1 MKKGN
6 IYPPFKNHRYYFSLI
21 ILICLSWFF
30 FSFIPLNPGGDFLKY
45 LGISKTDA
53 DHKITQSLLGG
64 FLDQQGVQQAR
75 HIISGDRAGVITD
88 LLIYVKNY
96 VSQQEFIDAYQAL
109 RNDNKPTKSHI
120 VSPEEMQSELINRLK
135 KSVADLEETVAKA
148 DNSLKPVFEGVL
160 VESKKQLKD
169 AENPDNEFILTY
181 RSNYQMMLE
190 TSDQVFQ
197 QQIVDWNQKFPENH
211 LQFIKQRLQM
221 FLDETDSIDYSAELK
236 EVKGKKIF
244 VDPGYEAKSKRW
256 KMAFRAG
263 KEAVDA
269 SRSFVKEWMGE
280 M

>member
-1 MKKGN
+1 MHSVKDSPKILWKTIFLLLLSTV
-6 IYPPFKNHRYYFSLI
+6 IYSFKP
-21 ILICLSWFF
+21 LS
-30 FSFIPLNPGGDFLKY
+30 PGVDFLKY

-53 DHKITQSLLGG
+53 DYKITQSLLGG

-96 VSQQEFIDAYQAL
+96 VSQEEFINAYQAL
-109 RNDNKPTKSHI
+109 RNDNKPIKAHI
-120 VSPEEMQSELINRLK
+120 ASPEEMQSDMINQLK

-148 DNSLKPVFEGVL
+148 DASLKPVFEGVL
-160 VESKKQLKD
+160 VESKKQLKE
-169 AENPDNEFILTY
+169 AENPDNEFIFAY

-190 TSDQVFQ
+190 MSDQTFQ
-197 QQIVDWNQKFPENH
+197 QQIVDWNQKYPENH
-211 LQFIKQRLQM
+211 LQFLKQRLQM

-244 VDPGYEAKSKRW
+244 MDPGYEAKSKRW

-269 SRSFVKEWMGE
+269 SRSFVEQWMGG

>member
-1 MKKGN
+1 MKYKVMHPLKDTPK
-6 IYPPFKNHRYYFSLI
+6 ILWKTIFLLI
-21 ILICLSWFF
+21 LSTAI
-30 FSFIPLNPGGDFLKY
+30 FSFRPLAPGGDFLKY

-53 DHKITQSLLGG
+53 DYKITQSLLGG

-75 HIISGDRAGVITD
+75 HIVSGDRAGVITD
-88 LLIYVKNY
+88 LLTYVKNY
-96 VSQQEFIDAYQAL
+96 VSQQEFINAYQAL
-109 RNDNKPTKSHI
+109 RNDNKPAKSHI
-120 VSPEEMQSELINRLK
+120 TSPEEMQSELINRFK

-160 VESKKQLKD
+160 VESKKQLKE
-169 AENPDNEFILTY
+169 AENPDNEFILAY
-181 RSNYQMMLE
+181 RNNYQLMLE
-190 TSDQVFQ
+190 SSDQVFQ
-197 QQIVDWNQKFPENH
+197 QQIVDWNQKYPENH

-244 VDPGYEAKSKRW
+244 VDPRYEAKSKRW

-269 SRSFVKEWMGE
+269 SRSFVEEWMEE